1 MTGTYATAQ
10 AKFTKLRK
18 RLDQLGYK
26 QPLGLDS
33 LPLVERLFYDLVWTT
48 ENLRKVRSELSSQ
61 IQIRSTVEDY
71 ITPYKADNGKLIREN
86 NEINHHLMVLRQDY
100 EENIRGLKGECR
112 RLENE
117 NEDMKYFNSQCL
129 DKIHNYER
137 EAKRMIEQILY
148 LQEKNFQAVVY
159 TPDGGKKQLPF
170 RRQRMDID
178 SLVPPSK
185 EAKTLNNE
193 NYCCSIAKIWEKVNV
208 EGTPKTYNL
217 LEIATKR
224 CEELESQLHNL
235 EEELELNEKK
245 VENFRQQVILRDS
258 EIERLRSISERGR
271 PLEAVLND
279 PTEKQSDKLI
289 QQLQIQV
296 DLLQTRNAEL
306 ESRIV
311 DLMNR
316 EIPVMQSSV
325 DKECQ
330 TTAPFESILVNNS
343 SQTNSMYPAT
353 FNEYDF
359 NSAAEFKKK
368 ICNAIE
374 KFENDRVIL
383 TRRLRSIIIQNR
395 KFTNELSSYIRSSV
409 VGNRSIRI
417 SEQIIKSIEKYVKT
431 IEGNQCRWES
441 EIEEKYFETTTD
453 DIRHLTDNKDKME
466 LDSQLQLQR
475 SKSTEIN
482 IDQLQDYKN
491 SLEDEMKCLRQ
502 ERNDLVSLLDH
513 FERQLHNIKGNV
525 RVLTHERDVL
535 KHELLLQ
542 SEQINKISCHQLPF
556 NQHVID
562 HSQSS
567 VQSMNQAID
576 TEFSQTVQNL
586 QFMTTERNS
595 LSDQLHNLTI
605 EYNNEKNHLLQCLEN
620 NKNELNEVKQ
630 SKVSLEQRIA
640 ELIKS
645 IVDKENECDKLIE
658 KVNCLEKHQSNTDQ
672 VLFIQNNL
680 QAVQSQLEKVQ
691 ADYEKSRNEYTS
703 LHVTLRQIDQEK
715 DHLQICLDERTE
727 RCLTLERQLV
737 TNETSIK
744 DLKMNNE
751 TLEKRILRLTQSIIE
766 RESENRELVERLSK
780 SECDLKSTM
789 KNHELLTKEL
799 EKAKDEMNMLISE
812 KQKLESELNASY
824 DKQSE
829 LDRRLVDCKKE
840 LTNLRDTS
848 TLKEQE
854 RIDLLKEY
862 RTLALQLD
870 EKVTFINRLE
880 NQLNELN
887 YKYSTLDKESVDLR
901 QQLQHQKKECHDY
914 AQVVQSLEVQS
925 ELLKRTTSDSEN
937 RIKRLQIENEEIH
950 HDLTNARNL
959 CDSLERQ
966 KNSLQ
971 HQYTISSFETNQ
983 TKAKLIETERELVEL
998 RKQVDREREAMK
1010 SFEFVLGSSR
1020 EAEHTAHL
1028 ELKECHA
1035 ELSSLRERLAK
1046 TEAKL
1051 LDSESEA
1058 KTLQRQLLSLQET
1071 SQNHSFPSMKAQK
1084 FLHSSSDTYDEKHLE
1099 SDLFNGSMSPNID
1112 PLPSPTSSIELPT
1125 DYSTKGPTSS
1135 PVPCL
1140 TFSSEFHDT
1149 RPNVI
1154 LSSSHHPSEL
1164 ISCDSSMCASIADHT
1179 GHCFHKV
1186 TEIDP
1191 LSTCKDSVPM
1201 PDLNFSQGDDSG
1213 KPVSENTV
1221 SNEQ

>member
-1 MTGTYATAQ
+1 MTGTYVTAQ

-71 ITPYKADNGKLIREN
+71 IAPYKADNGKLIREN

-178 SLVPPSK
+178 SLAPLSK

-193 NYCCSIAKIWEKVNV
+193 NYCCSIAQIWEKANV
-208 EGTPKTYNL
+208 KGIPKTYNL

-279 PTEKQSDKLI
+279 STEKQSDRLI

-316 EIPVMQSSV
+316 EIPVIQSSIV
-325 DKECQ
+325 SVHKECQ
-330 TTAPFESILVNNS
+330 TTASFESILVNNS
-343 SQTNSMYPAT
+343 SQTNSMYSST
-353 FNEYDF
+353 FSEYDLI
-359 NSAAEFKKK
+359 SAAEFKKK
-368 ICNAIE
+368 MCNAIE
-374 KFENDRVIL
+374 KFENDRTIL
-383 TRRLRSIIIQNR
+383 TNHLNSIIIQNR
-395 KFTNELSSYIRSSV
+395 KLTNELSSYIRSSV
-409 VGNRSIRI
+409 VGNRPIRI
-417 SEQIIKSIEKYVKT
+417 GEQIIKSIEKYLNA
-431 IEGNQCRWES
+431 IEGNQNRWQS
-441 EIEEKYFETTTD
+441 EIEIVAYTLKCISGYFQEKYFETTTKQLTD
-453 DIRHLTDNKDKME
+453 DINHLTDNKDKMK
-466 LDSQLQLQR
+466 LDLQLQLRR
-475 SKSTEIN
+475 SKSAEIN
-482 IDQLQDYKN
+482 IDQLQDCKN

-513 FERQLHNIKGNV
+513 FEQQIHNIKGNV
-525 RVLTHERDVL
+525 RILTHERDL
-535 KHELLLQ
+535 LMHEILLQ
-542 SEQINKISCHQLPF
+542 SEQINKISCHQLPS
-556 NQHVID
+556 NQHTID
-562 HSQSS
+562 YSQSS
-567 VQSMNQAID
+567 VQTMNQAID
-576 TEFSQTVQNL
+576 TEFGDETVQNL
-586 QFMTTERNS
+586 QIITTERNS
-595 LSDQLHNLTI
+595 LRERLHNLI
-605 EYNNEKNHLLQCLEN
+605 NENNHLIQCLEN
-620 NKNELNEVKQ
+620 IKNELNEVKQ
-630 SKVSLEQRIA
+630 NKVSLEQRIA

-645 IVDKENECDKLIE
+645 IVDKENECDRLIE
-658 KVNCLEKHQSNTDQ
+658 KVNCLEKHHSNTDQ
-672 VLFIQNNL
+672 VLFIKNNL
-680 QAVQSQLEKVQ
+680 QAVQAQLEKVQ
-691 ADYEKSRNEYTS
+691 KDYEKSRNEYTS

-727 RCLTLERQLV
+727 RCLTLERQLI

-744 DLKMNNE
+744 DLKINNE
-751 TLEKRILRLTQSIIE
+751 TLEKRILRLTQSVIE

-780 SECDLKSTM
+780 SECDLKSTV

-799 EKAKDEMNMLISE
+799 EKTKNEVNMLISE
-812 KQKLESELNASY
+812 KQRLQSELNASY

-829 LDRRLVDCKKE
+829 LDRRVVDYNKE
-840 LTNLRDTS
+840 LTNLRDTC

-870 EKVTFINRLE
+870 EKITLINRLE
-880 NQLNELN
+880 NQLNELD
-887 YKYSTLDKESVDLR
+887 YKYSTLDKESLDLR

-914 AQVVQSLEVQS
+914 AQVVQSLGVQC

-950 HDLTNARNL
+950 HHLTDARNL
-959 CDSLERQ
+959 CDNLERQ

-971 HQYTISSFETNQ
+971 HQYTISSFEMNQ
-983 TKAKLIETERELVEL
+983 TKANLVETERELVEL

-1035 ELSSLRERLAK
+1035 ELSSLRERLAT

-1071 SQNHSFPSMKAQK
+1071 SQNHRSPSIKVQK
-1084 FLHSSSDTYDEKHLE
+1084 FLHSSSDTYDQKHLE
-1099 SDLFNGSMSPNID
+1099 SDIFNGSMSPNID
-1112 PLPSPTSSIELPT
+1112 PLPSPISSIELPT
-1125 DYSTKGPTSS
+1125 DYSTKGALSS

-1140 TFSSEFHDT
+1140 TLVDYS
-1149 RPNVI
+1149 RVLLNV
-1154 LSSSHHPSEL
+1154 SYT
-1164 ISCDSSMCASIADHT
+1164 MCL
-1179 GHCFHKV
+1179 F
-1186 TEIDP
+1186 
-1191 LSTCKDSVPM
+1191 
-1201 PDLNFSQGDDSG
+1201 N
-1213 KPVSENTV
+1213 
-1221 SNEQ
+1221 

>member
-1 MTGTYATAQ
+1 MTGTYVTAQ

-71 ITPYKADNGKLIREN
+71 IAPYKADNGKLIREN

-137 EAKRMIEQILY
+137 EAKRMVEQILY

-178 SLVPPSK
+178 GLAPLSK

-193 NYCCSIAKIWEKVNV
+193 NYCCSIAQIWEKANV
-208 EGTPKTYNL
+208 KGIPKTYNL

-279 PTEKQSDKLI
+279 STEKQSDRLI

-316 EIPVMQSSV
+316 EIPVIQSSTISV
-325 DKECQ
+325 HKECQ
-330 TTAPFESILVNNS
+330 TTASFESILVNNS

-353 FNEYDF
+353 FNEYDL
-359 NSAAEFKKK
+359 NSVAEFKKK

-374 KFENDRVIL
+374 KFENDRTIL
-383 TRRLRSIIIQNR
+383 TNHLNSIIIQNR
-395 KFTNELSSYIRSSV
+395 KLTNELSSYIRSTV
-409 VGNRSIRI
+409 VGNRPIRI
-417 SEQIIKSIEKYVKT
+417 GEQIIKSIEKYLNA
-431 IEGNQCRWES
+431 IEGNQNRWQS
-441 EIEEKYFETTTD
+441 EIEVVAYTLKCISDYFQEKYFEITTKQLTD
-453 DIRHLTDNKDKME
+453 DINHLVDNKDKMK
-466 LDSQLQLQR
+466 LDFQLQR
-475 SKSTEIN
+475 SKSAEIN
-482 IDQLQDYKN
+482 IDQLQDCKN
-491 SLEDEMKCLRQ
+491 NLEDEMKCLRQ

-513 FERQLHNIKGNV
+513 FEQQLHNIKGNV
-525 RVLTHERDVL
+525 QILTHERDIL
-535 KHELLLQ
+535 MHELLLQ
-542 SEQINKISCHQLPF
+542 SEQLNKISCHQLPS
-556 NQHVID
+556 NQHAID
-562 HSQSS
+562 CSQSS
-567 VQSMNQAID
+567 IQTMNQAID
-576 TEFSQTVQNL
+576 TKFTDETVQNL
-586 QFMTTERNS
+586 QIITTERNS
-595 LSDQLHNLTI
+595 LRERLHNLS
-605 EYNNEKNHLLQCLEN
+605 NEHNHLIQCLEN
-620 NKNELNEVKQ
+620 IKNELNDVKQ
-630 SKVSLEQRIA
+630 SKVPLEQRIA

-645 IVDKENECDKLIE
+645 IVDKENECDRLIE
-658 KVNCLEKHQSNTDQ
+658 KVNCLEKHHSNTDQ
-672 VLFIQNNL
+672 VLFIKNNL
-680 QAVQSQLEKVQ
+680 QAVQAQLEKVQ
-691 ADYEKSRNEYTS
+691 KDYE
-703 LHVTLRQIDQEK
+703 I
-715 DHLQICLDERTE
+715 
-727 RCLTLERQLV
+727 
-737 TNETSIK
+737 
-744 DLKMNNE
+744 NNE
-751 TLEKRILRLTQSIIE
+751 NLEKQILRLTQSVIE
-766 RESENRELVERLSK
+766 RESENHELVERLSK

-789 KNHELLTKEL
+789 KNNELLTNEL
-799 EKAKDEMNMLISE
+799 EKTKNEVNMLINE
-812 KQKLESELNASY
+812 KQKLQNELNASY

-829 LDRRLVDCKKE
+829 LDKRVVDYNKE

-862 RTLALQLD
+862 RTLSLQLD
-870 EKVTFINRLE
+870 EKITLINRLE

-887 YKYSTLDKESVDLR
+887 DKYSTLDKESLNLR

-914 AQVVQSLEVQS
+914 AQVVQSLEVQC

-950 HDLTNARNL
+950 HHLTDTRNL
-959 CDSLERQ
+959 CDNLERQ

-971 HQYTISSFETNQ
+971 HQYTISSFEMNQ
-983 TKAKLIETERELVEL
+983 TKAKLVETERELVEL

-1035 ELSSLRERLAK
+1035 ELSSLRERLAT

-1051 LDSESEA
+1051 LDSESEV

-1071 SQNHSFPSMKAQK
+1071 SQNHHSPSIKVQK
-1084 FLHSSSDTYDEKHLE
+1084 FLHSSSDTYDQKHLE
-1099 SDLFNGSMSPNID
+1099 SDIFNGSMSPNID

-1125 DYSTKGPTSS
+1125 DYSTKGAISS
-1135 PVPCL
+1135 PLPCL
-1140 TFSSEFHDT
+1140 TFPSEFNDT

-1154 LSSSHHPSEL
+1154 LSDSHHPSQL
-1164 ISCDSSMCASIADHT
+1164 TSSVSSMCASIADHT
-1179 GHCFHKV
+1179 SNYFHKLTENDPVNELV
-1186 TEIDP
+1186 TNVINP
-1191 LSTCKDSVPM
+1191 LSTCIDPVSM
-1201 PDLNFSQGDDSG
+1201 SDLNFSQGDDSG
-1213 KPVSENTV
+1213 RPVSENTV
-1221 SNEQ
+1221 SNET

>member
-71 ITPYKADNGKLIREN
+71 IAPYKADNGKLIREN

-193 NYCCSIAKIWEKVNV
+193 NYCCSIAKIWEKANV
-208 EGTPKTYNL
+208 EGTPK
-217 LEIATKR
+217 
-224 CEELESQLHNL
+224 
-235 EEELELNEKK
+235 
-245 VENFRQQVILRDS
+245 VILRDS

-279 PTEKQSDKLI
+279 STEKQSDKLI

-316 EIPVMQSSV
+316 EIPVMPSSV

-374 KFENDRVIL
+374 KFENDRIIL
-383 TRRLRSIIIQNR
+383 TRRLRSIIIQNQ

-431 IEGNQCRWES
+431 IEGNQYRWES
-441 EIEEKYFETTTD
+441 EIEVVAYTLKCISGYFQEKYFETTTD
-453 DIRHLTDNKDKME
+453 DINHLTDNKDKME

-482 IDQLQDYKN
+482 IDQLQDCKN

-542 SEQINKISCHQLPF
+542 SEQINKISCHQLPS

-576 TEFSQTVQNL
+576 TELSQTVQNL

-595 LSDQLHNLTI
+595 LRDQLHNLTI

-645 IVDKENECDKLIE
+645 IVDKENECDRLIE

-672 VLFIQNNL
+672 VLFVQNNL

-737 TNETSIK
+737 TNETK
-744 DLKMNNE
+744 
-751 TLEKRILRLTQSIIE
+751 KRILRLTQSVIE

-799 EKAKDEMNMLISE
+799 EKAKNEMNILISE
-812 KQKLESELNASY
+812 KQRLQSELNASY

-829 LDRRLVDCKKE
+829 LDGRLVDCNKE

-854 RIDLLKEY
+854 RTDLLKEY

-870 EKVTFINRLE
+870 GKVTLINRLE

-887 YKYSTLDKESVDLR
+887 YKYSTLDKESLDLR
-901 QQLQHQKKECHDY
+901 QQLQHQQKECHDY

-959 CDSLERQ
+959 CDNLERQ

-1071 SQNHSFPSMKAQK
+1071 SQNHSSPSMKAQK

-1149 RPNVI
+1149 KPNVI

-1179 GHCFHKV
+1179 GHCFHKL
-1186 TEIDP
+1186 TEIDHVSESVTNVFNP
-1191 LSTCKDSVPM
+1191 LSTCKDSVSM

-1213 KPVSENTV
+1213 RPVSENTV